1 MSFVWDQAKNRRN
14 RIKHKV
20 SFETATLAF
29 DDPNAISIPDPLEER
44 EERWVTIGS
53 AQEVVLLAV
62 AHTWREV
69 GGEEEIR
76 IISARKATP
85 REREHYEKGN

>member
-1 MSFVWDQAKNRRN
+1 MRFTWDQAKNRRN
-14 RIKHKV
+14 YIKHQV
-20 SFETATLAF
+20 SFEMATLAF
-29 DDPNAISIPDPLEER
+29 DDPSAISVPDPLE

-53 AQEVVLLAV
+53 AQSVVLLAV
-62 AHTWREV
+62 AHAWGEL

-85 REREHYEKGN
+85 RERTYYEEGW